1 MEYYLK
7 QPSPASEIE
16 RNSHSDKALGLFR
29 HGVVAN
35 VPQSAG
41 PHIGPPAGHDPL
53 FFIGLASQSKSTTRP
68 AREPR
73 FADVYDALVAQLDRA
88 SDYESEGWEFE
99 SLRAR
104 HLSPINPPRWSR
116 LVECRVP
123 SIYIGRHRVGTAI
136 GSGKPNATPI
146 RPHKRVRDLGGRN
159 GGIQRSKGT
168 TAKRRLVY
176 GREEQR

>member
-1 MEYYLK
+1 
-7 QPSPASEIE
+7 
-16 RNSHSDKALGLFR
+16 
-29 HGVVAN
+29 
-35 VPQSAG
+35 
-41 PHIGPPAGHDPL
+41 
-53 FFIGLASQSKSTTRP
+53 
-68 AREPR
+68 
-73 FADVYDALVAQLDRA
+73 
-88 SDYESEGWEFE
+88 
-99 SLRAR
+99 
-104 HLSPINPPRWSR
+104 
-116 LVECRVP
+116 VP